1 MGGGGGV
8 AMNSKKLATINMF
21 YMYVCTS
28 ACFVGVA
35 RMEFNTQM
43 THSICTADD
52 AFELTAQGCI
62 VNDELV

>member
-1 MGGGGGV
+1 
-8 AMNSKKLATINMF
+8 MF

-28 ACFVGVA
+28 ASFVGVA

-43 THSICTADD
+43 AHSICIADD
-52 AFELTAQGCI
+52 AFELIAQGCI